1 MSDNFLDEEAFQ
13 ELTRKLNEAIAGLGM
28 SVVGQ
33 NAQIDPSTGD
43 VVIVTASLVRKTAFE
58 SVSADLETR
67 KAVSRMAA
75 EEAQSALDKKVAQ
88 YQQAMNEGR
97 LMEVLTGKDSLV
109 HCSHERVYEGLC
121 LDCHEEVTSET

>member
-88 YQQAMNEGR
+88 YEQAMNEGR

>member
-28 SVVGQ
+28 TVVGQ

-58 SVSADLETR
+58 NVSADLETR

-75 EEAQSALDKKVAQ
+75 EEAQSALDKRVAQ
-88 YQQAMNEGR
+88 YEQAMNEGR
-97 LMEVLTGKDSLV
+97 LMDVLTGKDSLI
-109 HCSHERVYEGLC
+109 HCSHERIYEGLC

>member
-75 EEAQSALDKKVAQ
+75 EEAQWALDKKVAQ
-88 YQQAMNEGR
+88 YEQAMNEGR
-97 LMEVLTGKDSLV
+97 LMDVLTGKDSLV
-109 HCSHERVYEGLC
+109 HCSHE
-121 LDCHEEVTSET
+121 